1 MTPAEPTP
9 ALEPSDLAASRVTG
23 KLPLGVKLA
32 YGLPSFAGAAIAVPI
47 AVHMT
52 KFYSD
57 TVGVALGFIALA
69 QALARA
75 FDAITDPLMG
85 WVSDHTRSRWGRR
98 RPWMFIGPP
107 IATVFFVALFAPPET
122 LGPYAGAAWFT
133 VTIFAFF
140 VLGTIYGIPHYG
152 LGPELTSSYHE
163 RNSLFAWREGCIM
176 LGTMVAA
183 AAPSIMVGRLTRSG
197 IAQPVAERQVF
208 ADLAVVFS
216 VLMVLLYWWL
226 CYRVKE
232 NPEFSRQK
240 SNPLIPGVRRVL
252 RNRPFRILLICYLI
266 GSITGAIPGIFM
278 PYYLQ
283 YVLGLENWL
292 DHLGTMLLTYFGSG
306 LLSVPLFWLRLTRR
320 FGKKPVWISNFI
332 LGGTAAF
339 SLYLIPDI
347 WTGRD
352 AILPVYIVLAWAGT
366 AFGCGFV
373 LGPSIQA
380 DVIDYDELYTGK
392 RREAQYGALW
402 AIMVKFAVIP
412 GASIPLSIM
421 ATVGFEPNVE
431 QTERVQWTIR
441 AIYGIAPAAISLV
454 AMCIAFLFPI
464 NERIHRAILEGIA
477 AHRRGEAA
485 DDPLTGRSL
494 PPPSDRGLDEDT
506 GWYLD
511 HFSQGE
517 LRRALQRGHGTL
529 RRDAWLGVAGSA
541 LVCAVFFFYAATAL
555 FDPSQ
560 QPGPGAVLSVVI
572 GGIGLTGVCFH
583 GMRVRASRRAAGCSN
598 AEMRTHLEVSDR
610 FSQTR

>member
-1 MTPAEPTP
+1 VKATQPTP
-9 ALEPSDLAASRVTG
+9 DSEAGAPGSSRTTG
-23 KLPLGVKLA
+23 KLSLGVKLA
-32 YGLPSFAGAAIAVPI
+32 YGMPSFAGAAMAVPI

-85 WVSDHTRSRWGRR
+85 WMSDRTRTRWGRR
-98 RPWMFIGPP
+98 RPWIFIGPP
-107 IATVFFVALFAPPET
+107 IAIVFFVALFAPPEY
-122 LGPYAGAAWFT
+122 LGPNAGVAWFT
-133 VTIFAFF
+133 VTIFCFF
-140 VLGTIYGIPHYG
+140 VLATVYGIPHYA

-183 AAPSIMVGRLTRSG
+183 AAPSIMVGRLTQSG
-197 IAQPVAERQVF
+197 VEQPVAERQVYS
-208 ADLAVVFS
+208 DLAVVFS
-216 VLMVLLYWWL
+216 VAMVVLYWWL

-232 NPEFSRQK
+232 NPEFSSRK
-240 SNPLIPGVRRVL
+240 PNPLVPGVRRVM
-252 RNRPFRILLICYLI
+252 RNRPFRILLVCYLI
-266 GSITGAIPGIFM
+266 GSITSAIPGIFM

-283 YVLGLENWL
+283 YVLGLDNWMN
-292 DHLGTMLLTYFGSG
+292 HLGTMLLTYFGSG

-320 FGKKPVWISNFI
+320 FGKKNVWISNFI

-347 WTGRD
+347 WAGRD
-352 AILPVYIVLAWAGT
+352 AILPVYLVLVWAGT

-373 LGPSIQA
+373 LGPSMQA

-412 GASIPLSIM
+412 GASIPLSLM
-421 ATVGFEPNVE
+421 AIAGFTPNVE
-431 QTERVQWTIR
+431 QTDLVRWTIR
-441 AIYGIAPAAISLV
+441 AIYGIAPATISLL
-454 AMCIAFLFPI
+454 AMFIALLFPI
-464 NERIHRAILEGIA
+464 SERIHRAILEGIE
-477 AHRRGEAA
+477 AHRRGETV

-517 LRRALQRGHGTL
+517 LRRAVRAGHGTL
-529 RRDAWLGVAGSA
+529 LRDAWAGVGLSA
-541 LVCAVFFFYAATAL
+541 LVCVAFFLYAATAVV
-555 FDPSQ
+555 DPSQ
-560 QPGPGAVLSVVI
+560 QPGPGAVMSVVI

-583 GMRVRASRRAAGCSN
+583 AIRVRASGRAAAVSN
-598 AEMRTHLEVSDR
+598 EDVRTHLAVCER
-610 FSQTR
+610 FSQSR